1 MGEFPASPF
10 ARILKA
16 AGAKRVSDSAAEEL
30 AKVMEEKML
39 KIAEEAAALA
49 EHAGRK
55 TVIGEDV
62 RMARRKLKL

>member
-1 MGEFPASPF
+1 MPEFPAMPF

-16 AGAKRVSDSAAEEL
+16 AGAKRVSDGAAEEF

-39 KIAEEAAALA
+39 NIAEEAAALA

-55 TVIGEDV
+55 TIIAEDV
-62 RMARRKLKL
+62 RMARRKLKM